1 MKGRGYKF
9 VAITA
14 ATVGTRLKGALYRF
28 GETGRGEVDWSGT
41 GGKANTHDAGTPITD
56 RTYWEGRYA
65 LCVLTLENSK
75 GERLTIDNAIVSV
88 SQQKQIVTTQVVGRR
103 GTVKEYISDGDYAVN
118 ISVGIQPIEDGTIKD
133 EYPIDGVREL
143 RKFLTESESLRVQS
157 TFLDLWEITR
167 IVVKSF
173 NATQATA
180 SNYQQ
185 VQITADSDEEYNVY
199 STEY

>member
-103 GTVKEYISDGDYAVN
+103 GTVKECISDGDYAVN

>member
-1 MKGRGYKF
+1 MKQRGYKF

-14 ATVGTRLKGALYRF
+14 ATVGTRLKGILYRF
-28 GETGRGEVDWSGT
+28 GDTGRGEVDWNGA
-41 GGKANTHDAGTPITD
+41 GGKAAAHEAGTPITD

-103 GTVKEYISDGDYAVN
+103 GTVKEYISGGDYAVN

-133 EYPIDGVREL
+133 EYPTDGVREL

-157 TFLDLWEITR
+157 AFLDLWEITR

>member
-173 NATQATA
+173 NATQATS

>member
-28 GETGRGEVDWSGT
+28 GETGRGEVDWSGA
-41 GGKANTHDAGTPITD
+41 GGKAEIHEAGTPITD
-56 RTYWEGRYA
+56 KAFWEGRYA

-75 GERLTIDNAIVSV
+75 GERLEVDNAIVSV

-103 GTVKEYISDGDYAVN
+103 GTVKEYICDGDYAVN

>member
-1 MKGRGYKF
+1 MKQRGYKF
-9 VAITA
+9 VAVAA
-14 ATVGTRLKGALYRF
+14 ATVSTRLKGTLYRF
-28 GETGRGEVDWSGT
+28 GDSGRGEVDWSGT
-41 GGKANTHDAGTPITD
+41 GGKAETHEAGTPITD

-118 ISVGIQPIEDGTIKD
+118 ISVGIQPIENGTIKD

-157 TFLDLWEITR
+157 TFLDLWESTR

>member
-28 GETGRGEVDWSGT
+28 GETGRGEVDWSGA
-41 GGKANTHDAGTPITD
+41 GGKAETHEAGTPITD
-56 RTYWEGRYA
+56 KAFWEGRYA

-75 GERLTIDNAIVSV
+75 GERLEVDNAIVSV

-103 GTVKEYISDGDYAVN
+103 GTVKEYISDGDYSVN
-118 ISVGIQPIEDGTIKD
+118 ISVGIQPVEGGVIKD
-133 EYPIDGVREL
+133 EYPVEGVREL
-143 RKFLTESESLRVQS
+143 RKFLAESGTLRVQS
-157 TFLDLWEITR
+157 AFLDLWEITR